1 MRPGIHPIIDFED
14 VVPSAFLVLSELPI
28 LRHEIENRQ
37 SESPV
42 QAYGTLVG
50 VRIVWGLNFENVA
63 LHVTLILR
71 HCLPSLKSHE
81 RSHNLRRNFS
91 CAYYRNVTLSTELRA
106 KVIGCLHCA
115 VSFLTSPRPR
125 KLVNNDR
132 PPLPTA
138 LVDRRTPGLFHCEGW

>member
-1 MRPGIHPIIDFED
+1 LEVHRLLVAQQVGEMRPGIHPIIDIED

-42 QAYGTLVG
+42 ETYGTLVG

-71 HCLPSLKSHE
+71 HCLPSLKHMKEATTSAEISRARIQE
-81 RSHNLRRNFS
+81 RNSQHRVEE
-91 CAYYRNVTLSTELRA
+91 AM
-106 KVIGCLHCA
+106 
-115 VSFLTSPRPR
+115 R
-125 KLVNNDR
+125 KLSVAFTAAAAILLTCSR
-132 PPLPTA
+132 P
-138 LVDRRTPGLFHCEGW
+138 EGADLEAQR